1 MILQAQ
7 NVSVR
12 YGRRSAVRNVSLDA
26 RPGEVLALL
35 GANGSGKSS
44 LMRAL
49 ADMQAHDG
57 TITWDGG
64 RAPPGSI
71 GYMPQDNGAR
81 AALTAFEIVL
91 LGRMR
96 TLTLRVGETDLE
108 GAKAAM
114 EEIGVSELA

>member
-1 MILQAQ
+1 M
-7 NVSVR
+7 R
-12 YGRRSAVRNVSLDA
+12 YGRASRSDNVSLDA

-49 ADMQAHDG
+49 AALQAHAG
-57 TITWDGG
+57 TIAWDGG

-81 AALTAFEIVL
+81 AALTAFEVVL

-96 TLTLRVGETDLE
+96 TLALRVGAPTWRPPRPRWTRS
-108 GAKAAM
+108 
-114 EEIGVSELA
+114 VSATSPPAVSAS

>member
-1 MILQAQ
+1 MILQAH

-12 YGRRSAVRNVSLDA
+12 YGTRSAVSSVSLEA

-49 ADMQAHDG
+49 AALQAHSG
-57 TITWDGG
+57 TVEWDGG
-64 RAPPGSI
+64 KASPGSI

-81 AALTAFEIVL
+81 AALSAFEVVL

-96 TLTLRVGETDLE
+96 TLTLR
-108 GAKAAM
+108 
-114 EEIGVSELA
+114 LATPTSKPHMRRWMRSA

>member
-1 MILQAQ
+1 MPASLQAH

-12 YGRRSAVRNVSLDA
+12 YGRRSAVHDVSLEA

-49 ADMQAHDG
+49 AALQAHAG
-57 TITWDGG
+57 IVAWDGR
-64 RAPPGSI
+64 RAPPVSI

-81 AALTAFEIVL
+81 AALTAFEVVL

-96 TLTLRVGETDLE
+96 TLALRVVPPTSKRRDPRWKRS
-108 GAKAAM
+108 A
-114 EEIGVSELA
+114 